1 MKNELVTSL
10 SEAFPKLEITSQC
23 ENKIL
28 DIVFILDKCLVQSDE
43 TRKIRDQFMRAFL
56 DLNGIMSRNYLFEID
71 QATGQPKE
79 KFPK

>member
-1 MKNELVTSL
+1 MQNELLKSL

-28 DIVFILDKCLVQSDE
+28 DIVYVLDKCLVQTAE
-43 TRKIRDQFMRAFL
+43 TRQIRDKFMRAFL
-56 DLNGIMSRNYLFEID
+56 DLNGIINRNYLFEID
-71 QATGQPKE
+71 PTTNQPRE